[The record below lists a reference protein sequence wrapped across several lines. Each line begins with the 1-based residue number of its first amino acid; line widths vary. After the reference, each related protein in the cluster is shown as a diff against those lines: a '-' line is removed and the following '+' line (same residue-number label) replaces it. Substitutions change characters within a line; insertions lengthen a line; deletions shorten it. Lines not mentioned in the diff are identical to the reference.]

1 MIEKH
6 SRSFVSWLVY
16 IPLQTL
22 WVPISMLGAIMV
34 GYRQLIVSKRIG
46 VSQTAIEVFNAR
58 WTLSLFDLRTDLAGD
73 ALGRVLTNTS
83 TRGLFLA
90 LFPLWVKWK
99 IAGKVSLYPRNV
111 AQGDEGLVDIITART
126 TYFDEVILRQASHVE
141 QFVVLGAGYDTRSYG
156 PLFDSGTN
164 VFEVDQASVQEHKKA
179 MLSRSGIDTSRVT
192 FVTVD
197 FSQDDLFEHLR
208 ANGFDATKPTLF
220 LWEGVTLYLTEE
232 MVRKSMADIHENAA
246 KGSVLLADIYA
257 LRFIHM
263 AQGKYLD
270 KVLKYTNER
279 VSFGL
284 ALDVDWEQSLATF
297 VESNSWQLGARYF
310 MGSTSPKGPYM
321 VVCEMLR

>member
-1 MIEKH
+1 MIEKQ
-6 SRSFVSWLVY
+6 SRSLISWCFF
-16 IPLQTL
+16 IPLQIVWL
-22 WVPISMLGAIMV
+22 PVSVLAGVVVA
-34 GYRQLIVSKRIG
+34 YRQMIVSKRIG
-46 VSQTAIEVFNAR
+46 VSQTAVEVFNAR
-58 WTLSLFDLRTDLAGD
+58 WTLSLFGLRTDPAGD

-99 IAGKVSLYPRNV
+99 IAGSVSLYPRDV
-111 AQGDEGLVDIITART
+111 AEGNEGLVDIITART
-126 TYFDEVILRQASHVE
+126 RYFDAVIQRQSNQVS

-156 PLFDSGTN
+156 PLSDSETT
-164 VFEVDQASVQEHKKA
+164 VFEVDQATVQEHKKA
-179 MLSRSGIDTSRVT
+179 MLALSGVDTSRVT

-197 FSQDDLFEHLR
+197 FSQDDLFKRLI

-246 KGSVLLADIYA
+246 KGSVLLADLYA
-257 LRFIHM
+257 LRFTNM

-279 VSFGL
+279 VHFGL
-284 ALDVDWEQSLATF
+284 AMDADWEESLATF

-310 MGSTSPKGPYM
+310 MGSSSRKGPYM